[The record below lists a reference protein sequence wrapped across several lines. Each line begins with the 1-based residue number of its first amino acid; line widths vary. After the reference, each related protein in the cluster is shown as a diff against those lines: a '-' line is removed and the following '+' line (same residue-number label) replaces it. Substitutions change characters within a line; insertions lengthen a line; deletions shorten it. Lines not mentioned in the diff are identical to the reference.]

1 MKRIITSTFLLVG
14 LIFVSISCDLV
25 EVDEV
30 VDPNNPST
38 AGVLNN
44 ASEGELQDLVTGLES
59 VHRMYNN
66 QSSDWWSLTGTMSR
80 ELYYIN
86 TSDPTYAID
95 WLQLPVPSRT
105 QDAEENTNF
114 FVDGSGYDSPYFAV
128 RHANL
133 LIEALNNTESVTEN
147 QKNGYF
153 GFANTIKA
161 YQFQMPLMHQY
172 QNGIRTDVSFS
183 EPLNP
188 GGVVSYDQAL
198 QDIRDILDEGNSQ
211 LQNTGSSFNF
221 DLSEGFAGFD
231 TPAGMQQ
238 VNRAIAAR
246 LALYA
251 EDWQGALDAL
261 DDSFLNLDPGQGEEG
276 LMAGPAHVFDGGLDQ
291 NGNAQ
296 FNPYFFVPDADQNLL
311 IVPSPVLINEAEAG
325 DLRIDR
331 KFDLRTNPATT
342 PDIDGL
348 SADYQDA
355 RYESATSNIPFIR
368 NEELI
373 LIYAEANIQLGGA
386 TNLANAVDALNI
398 IRETWG
404 IGPYTGPVDQD
415 SLIDEMLEQRRY
427 SLWGEGHRWVDMRR
441 YGRLDEID
449 TSIDG
454 GRVPTQIAQPQGEI
468 DWEEFSENQ

>member
-1 MKRIITSTFLLVG
+1 MKRLTNTIILLLG
-14 LIFVSISCDLV
+14 FVVMTVSCDLV
-25 EVDEV
+25 KVDEV
-30 VDPNNPST
+30 VDPNNPSAT
-38 AGVLNN
+38 GVLNN

-59 VHRMYNN
+59 VNRIYNN
-66 QSSDWWSLTGTMSR
+66 ASSDWWSLTGTMSR

-105 QDAEENTNF
+105 QDAEENSNF
-114 FVDGSGYDSPYFAV
+114 FVDASGYESPYFAI

-133 LIEALNNTESVTEN
+133 LIEALNKTESVTDTE
-147 QKNGYF
+147 KNGYF
-153 GFANTIKA
+153 GFANTVIA

-172 QNGIRTDVSFS
+172 QNGIRTEVTFL

-188 GGVVSYDQAL
+188 GGFVSYDQAL
-198 QDIRDILDEGNSQ
+198 QNIRDILDNGYTQ
-211 LQNTGSSFNF
+211 LQNAGSSFNF
-221 DLSEGFAGFD
+221 ELTGGFEGFD

-246 LALYA
+246 YALYA

-261 DDSFLNLDPGQGEEG
+261 DDSFLNLDPGQGEAG
-276 LMAGPAHVFDGGLDQ
+276 LMVGPAHTFEGGVDQ
-291 NGNAQ
+291 NGNSQ

-311 IVPSPVLINEAEAG
+311 IVPSPDLIADAEAG

-342 PDIDGL
+342 PDIPGL
-348 SADYQDA
+348 SADYQDGRFA
-355 RYESATSNIPFIR
+355 SATSQMPFIR

-373 LIYAEANIQLGGA
+373 LIYAEANIQIGGA
-386 TNLANAVDALNI
+386 NLADAETALNI

-404 IGPYTGPVDQD
+404 IGPYTGTVDQA
-415 SLIDEMLEQRRY
+415 SLLDEMLEQRRY

-441 YGRLDEID
+441 YDRLDQID
-449 TSIDG
+449 TSIDN
-454 GRVPTQIAQPQGEI
+454 GRVPTQIARPQGEI
-468 DWEEFSENQ
+468 DWENFSDGQ

>member
-1 MKRIITSTFLLVG
+1 MKRIIPSIFLFVG
-14 LIFVSISCDLV
+14 LMFVSISCDLV

-38 AGVLNN
+38 AAVLNN

-59 VHRMYNN
+59 VHRNYNN
-66 QSSDWWSLTGTMSR
+66 ASSDWWSLTGTMSR

-86 TSDPTYAID
+86 TSDPTFAID
-95 WLQLPVPSRT
+95 WLQLPAESRT

-114 FVDGSGYDSPYFAV
+114 FVDASGYEAPYFAI

-133 LIEALNNTESVTEN
+133 LIEALDNTESVTDTE
-147 QKNGYF
+147 KNGYY

-172 QNGIRTDVSFS
+172 QNGIRIDVSFT

-188 GGVVSYDQAL
+188 GGVVAYDQAL
-198 QDIRDILDEGNSQ
+198 QDIRDILDEGYTQ
-211 LQNTGSSFNF
+211 LQNTGGSFNF
-221 DLSEGFAGFD
+221 ELSEGFEGFD

-246 LALYA
+246 FALYA

-261 DDSFLNLDPGQGEEG
+261 DDSFLNLDPGQGEAG
-276 LMAGPAHVFDGGLDQ
+276 LMAGPAHVFGGGTDQ
-291 NGNAQ
+291 L
-296 FNPYFFVPDADQNLL
+296 NPYFFVPDADQNLL
-311 IVPSPVLINEAEAG
+311 IVPSPVLIDEAEAG

-342 PDIDGL
+342 QDIDGL

-355 RYESATSNIPFIR
+355 RYATATSPIPFIR
-368 NEELI
+368 NEELL

-386 TNLANAVDALNI
+386 NLADAVTALNI
-398 IRETWG
+398 IRETWD
-404 IGPYTGPVDQD
+404 IGPYTGPVDQA
-415 SLIDEMLEQRRY
+415 SLEDEMLEQRRY
-427 SLWGEGHRWVDMRR
+427 SLWGEGHRWIDMRR
-441 YGRLDEID
+441 YNRLDEID

-468 DWEEFSENQ
+468 DWEDFADNQ

>member
-1 MKRIITSTFLLVG
+1 MKRLTYTTLLLLG
-14 LIFVSISCDLV
+14 LVVLTVSCDLV

-38 AGVLNN
+38 TAVLNN
-44 ASEGELQDLVTGLES
+44 ASEGELQDLVIGLES
-59 VHRMYNN
+59 VHRNYNN
-66 QSSDWWSLTGTMSR
+66 ANSDWWSLTGTMSR

-86 TSDPTYAID
+86 TSDPTFAID

-105 QDAEENTNF
+105 QDAEENSNF
-114 FVDGSGYDSPYFAV
+114 FVDASGYEAPYFAI

-133 LIEALNNTESVTEN
+133 LIESLNNTESVTDTE
-147 QKNGYF
+147 KNGYL
-153 GFANTIKA
+153 GLANTIMA
-161 YQFQMPLMHQY
+161 YQFQVPLMHQY
-172 QNGIRTDVSFS
+172 QNGIRTDVSFT
-183 EPLNP
+183 EPLSP
-188 GGVVSYDQAL
+188 GGFVGYDQAL
-198 QDIRDILDEGNSQ
+198 QNIRDILDQGNTQ
-211 LQNTGSSFNF
+211 LQNAGTSFNF
-221 DLSEGFAGFD
+221 ELSDGFEGFD

-246 LALYA
+246 FALYA

-261 DDSFLNLDPGQGEEG
+261 DGSFLNLDPGQGEDG
-276 LMAGPAHVFDGGLDQ
+276 LMAGPAHTFGGGTDLL
-291 NGNAQ
+291 
-296 FNPYFFVPDADQNLL
+296 NPYFFVPDADQNLL
-311 IVPSPVLINEAEAG
+311 IVPSPDLIADAEAG

-331 KFDLRTNPATT
+331 KFALRTNPATT
-342 PDIDGL
+342 PDIPDL

-355 RYESATSNIPFIR
+355 RYASATSPVPFLR
-368 NEELI
+368 NEELL

-386 TNLANAVDALNI
+386 NLADAVTALNI

-404 IGPYTGPVDQD
+404 IGPYTGTVDQA

-441 YGRLDEID
+441 YDRLDEID

-454 GRVPTQIAQPQGEI
+454 GRVPTQIARPQGEI
-468 DWEEFSENQ
+468 DWEDFAGNQ

>member
-1 MKRIITSTFLLVG
+1 MKRLTNNILLLLG
-14 LIFVSISCDLV
+14 LVVLSISCDLV

-30 VDPNNPST
+30 VDPNNPSAT
-38 AGVLNN
+38 AVLNN
-44 ASEGELQDLVTGLES
+44 ASEGELQDLVIGLES
-59 VHRMYNN
+59 AHRQYNN
-66 QSSDWWSLTGTMSR
+66 ASSDWWSLTGTMSR

-86 TSDPTYAID
+86 TSDPTFAID

-105 QDAEENTNF
+105 QDAEENNNF
-114 FVDGSGYDSPYFAV
+114 FVDASGYEAPYFAI

-133 LIEALNNTESVTEN
+133 LIEALDNTESVTDTE
-147 QKNGYF
+147 KSGYY
-153 GFANTIKA
+153 GFANTIKG
-161 YQFQMPLMHQY
+161 YQFQIPLMHQY

-188 GGVVSYDQAL
+188 GGVVGYDQAL
-198 QDIRDILDEGNSQ
+198 QTIRDILDTGYSQ
-211 LQNTGSSFNF
+211 LQNTGSEFNF
-221 DLSEGFAGFD
+221 DLSVGFEGYD
-231 TPAGMQQ
+231 TPAGMQE

-261 DDSFLNLDPGQGEEG
+261 DDSFLNLDPGQGEAG
-276 LMAGPAHVFDGGLDQ
+276 LMAGPAHTFEGGLDQ
-291 NGNAQ
+291 NGNSQ

-311 IVPSPVLINEAEAG
+311 IVPNPDLIADAEAG
-325 DLRIDR
+325 DLRLN

-342 PDIDGL
+342 PDIPDL
-348 SADYQDA
+348 SADYQDGRFA
-355 RYESATSNIPFIR
+355 SATSPMPFIR
-368 NEELI
+368 NEELL

-386 TNLANAVDALNI
+386 NLADAVTALNI

-404 IGPYTGPVDQD
+404 IGPYTGTVDQA
-415 SLIDEMLEQRRY
+415 SLIDEMLQQRRY

-441 YGRLDEID
+441 YDRLDQID

-468 DWEEFSENQ
+468 DWEDFSSNQ